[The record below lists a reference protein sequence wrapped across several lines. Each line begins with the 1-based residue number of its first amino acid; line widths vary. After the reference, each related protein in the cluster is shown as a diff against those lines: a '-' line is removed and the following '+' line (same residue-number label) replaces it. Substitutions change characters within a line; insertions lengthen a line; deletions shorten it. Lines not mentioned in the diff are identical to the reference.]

1 MLECKK
7 LGLRFKYNLV
17 VCGCAEHI
25 SDGHCSLYISKLS
38 DRRYKQNVGPSV
50 VRTASRSIF

>member
-7 LGLRFKYNLV
+7 LGPRFNNNLV
-17 VCGCAEHI
+17 VCECAEQI
-25 SDGHCSLYISKLS
+25 SDDHCSLYISKLS

-50 VRTASRSIF
+50 VRTASR